1 LRSELEYFVL
11 DFGHPIPFV
20 DHLGF
25 TLHRMEDGESEL
37 RSRSMAYTEA
47 RVFDAS
53 GRLCSHAT
61 GTFKYMPR
69 VARPAAAE
77 TTLATD

>member
-1 LRSELEYFVL
+1 
-11 DFGHPIPFV
+11 
-20 DHLGF
+20 
-25 TLHRMEDGESEL
+25 
-37 RSRSMAYTEA
+37 MAYTEA